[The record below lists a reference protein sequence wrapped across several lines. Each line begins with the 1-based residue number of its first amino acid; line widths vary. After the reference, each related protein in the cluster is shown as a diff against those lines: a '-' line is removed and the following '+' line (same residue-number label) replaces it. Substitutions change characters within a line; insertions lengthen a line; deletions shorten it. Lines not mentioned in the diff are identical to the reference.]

1 MTDCR
6 MPERWLSDRR
16 VLRLSGDAFKL
27 LGIAMMFS
35 VANRTDGEIHDDDV
49 PLLPAVDAAYFAEL
63 ESNDLVECT
72 PTGWFL
78 LDFAATQTSRQELEK
93 NEESRRL
100 DRERKAR
107 ERAEKAAA
115 KVADSGQSPGPSTGP
130 SAGRPTG
137 QPRQGKAGKARQ
149 GKSTQGQ
156 GGVTPLG
163 CRDCSRPWSEAPRPH
178 HDGLCSECL
187 SARNAANA
195 S

>member
-16 VLRLSGDAFKL
+16 LLRLSGDAFKL

-35 VANRTDGEIHDDDV
+35 VANRTDGVIDDDDV
-49 PLLPAVDAAYFAEL
+49 ALLPGVDGAYFAEL

-78 LDFAATQTSRQELEK
+78 LDFASTQTSREELEK

-115 KVADSGQSPGPSTGP
+115 KLPDDGLSSAVSPGQ

-137 QPRQGKAGKARQ
+137 HPRQGRQGKARQ
-149 GKSTQGQ
+149 GKSPSGKA
-156 GGVTPLG
+156 GVSSLRCPG
-163 CRDCSRPWSEAPRPH
+163 CSRPWSEAPTPVVNGH
-178 HDGLCSECL
+178 CSACA
-187 SARNAANA
+187 SKRNETGA
-195 S
+195 